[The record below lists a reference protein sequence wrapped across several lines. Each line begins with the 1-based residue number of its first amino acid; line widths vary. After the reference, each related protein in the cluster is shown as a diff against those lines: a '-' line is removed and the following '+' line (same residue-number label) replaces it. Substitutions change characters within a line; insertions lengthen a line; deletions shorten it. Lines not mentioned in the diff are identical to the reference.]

1 MKVFRITDEVSQE
14 YEGCLNFNDKTE
26 KSVEKLSGDGKWKF
40 LHGIKLMIDP
50 AGVIIKGP
58 DIFIGRKWDDL
69 TRLNFQDTFTVMRSV
84 ARAMGETNKS
94 CETDDDR
101 LEKKELY
108 KKAVNELNG
117 FIERSINYEKSR
129 IK

>member
-1 MKVFRITDEVSQE
+1 
-14 YEGCLNFNDKTE
+14 
-26 KSVEKLSGDGKWKF
+26 
-40 LHGIKLMIDP
+40 
-50 AGVIIKGP
+50 
-58 DIFIGRKWDDL
+58 
-69 TRLNFQDTFTVMRSV
+69 
-84 ARAMGETNKS
+84 MGETNKS